1 VKRLP
6 ENNNRGFSLI
16 ELLIA
21 MAVGLIVLGAVYSVF
36 IIQNKTYKV
45 QDQIA
50 EMQQNARA
58 GMDIMT
64 GEIMMA
70 GFNPAD
76 TAFDGVTYSTLQ
88 LQIRAD
94 LDGDGTPDDASENII
109 YSHDT
114 TNLQID
120 RDTGGGAQPLI
131 ENVQAFTFEYL
142 DGNGTATTT
151 TANIRQVR
159 ITITMRTADPDPDYT
174 PNGGYRTYVLSS
186 VIIPRNL
193 GLL

>member
-1 VKRLP
+1 MSCFP
-6 ENNNRGFSLI
+6 ENNNRGFTLI

-45 QDQIA
+45 QEQIA

-58 GMDIMT
+58 AMDMMT
-64 GEIMMA
+64 REIRMA
-70 GFNPAD
+70 GYNPAGA
-76 TAFDGVTYSTLQ
+76 AFDGVTYSTSQ

-94 LDGDGTPDDASENII
+94 LDGDGTPDDANENII

-114 TNLQID
+114 ANLQID

-142 DGNGTATTT
+142 DGDGTATTT

-159 ITITMRTADPDPDYT
+159 ITITMRTANPDPVYT
-174 PNGGYRTYVLSS
+174 SNGGYRTYSLTS
-186 VIIPRNL
+186 VITPRNL
-193 GLL
+193 GL

>member
-1 VKRLP
+1 VNRLP
-6 ENNNRGFSLI
+6 ENNNRGFTLI
-16 ELLIA
+16 ELLIS
-21 MAVGLIVLGAVYSVF
+21 MAVGLIVLAAVYGVF

-64 GEIMMA
+64 GEIMLA
-70 GFNPAD
+70 GYNPAD
-76 TAFDGVTYSTLQ
+76 TAFDGITYSTSQ

-109 YSHDT
+109 YSYDT
-114 TNLQID
+114 TNLQIG
-120 RDTGGGAQPLI
+120 RNTGGGAQPLI

-142 DGNGTATTT
+142 DGNGNSTTA

-174 PNGGYRTYVLSS
+174 PNGGYRTYVLTS
-186 VIIPRNL
+186 VIVPRNL

>member
-1 VKRLP
+1 VSCFP
-6 ENNNRGFSLI
+6 ENNNRGFTLI

-45 QDQIA
+45 QEQIA

-58 GMDIMT
+58 AMDMMT
-64 GEIMMA
+64 REIRMA
-70 GFNPAD
+70 GYNPAGA
-76 TAFDGVTYSTLQ
+76 AFDGVTYSTSQ

-94 LDGDGTPDDASENII
+94 LDGDGTPDDANENII

-114 TNLQID
+114 ANLQID

-142 DGNGTATTT
+142 DGDGTATTT

-159 ITITMRTADPDPDYT
+159 ITITMRTANPDPVYT
-174 PNGGYRTYVLSS
+174 SNGGYRTYSLTS
-186 VIIPRNL
+186 VITPRNL
-193 GLL
+193 GL